1 MHISPCQL
9 YDFMW
14 TQCLESG
21 NSIYHEAA
29 AWSIYQQQENVN
41 NNKEK
46 WKEEIPVQGD
56 LPEDLLIENQ
66 KTMMDQNQTYSLLSQ
81 KNEQHPQGD
90 HDFPIQEHP
99 AGI

>member
-1 MHISPCQL
+1 
-9 YDFMW
+9 
-14 TQCLESG
+14 
-21 NSIYHEAA
+21 
-29 AWSIYQQQENVN
+29 
-41 NNKEK
+41 
-46 WKEEIPVQGD
+46 VQGD

-90 HDFPIQEHP
+90 HDFPIQERP